1 MKKQE
6 LLDAINRIELD
17 SAAQERIIDAVIKN
31 GKGNNKM
38 SKKKIFII
46 AAAATM
52 VLSIG
57 AYAAS
62 GIISSWA
69 GSSNSWPDYKELPTA
84 AECMKDIGYEPV
96 LTDGFENGYVFKTG
110 NIVNNSLMDEHD
122 NAVEK
127 FKSISF
133 DYVKDDD
140 MVIYSAMKY
149 DSEMD
154 NTADAIA
161 EKNGTEFYYSKYT
174 NKAVPADYTM
184 TDEDKRAEENGE
196 LVFSYGA
203 NEVSIS
209 EVQGLSW
216 YYDGIHY
223 SFTQIDGDLSADE
236 LVAMAEELVR

>member
-6 LLDAINRIELD
+6 LLNAMNRIELD
-17 SAAQERIIDAVIKN
+17 SAAQERIMGAVINN
-31 GKGNNKM
+31 GKGKRNM

-46 AAAATM
+46 AAAAAM

-62 GIISSWA
+62 GIIASWS
-69 GSSNSWPDYKELPTA
+69 GSSNSWPDYKELPTT

-96 LTDGFENGYVFKTG
+96 FKDKFENGYVFKDG
-110 NIVNNSLMDEHD
+110 RIVNNSLMDEND

-133 DYVKDDD
+133 DYVKGDDT
-140 MVIYSAMKY
+140 VIYSAMKY

-154 NTADAIA
+154 NTADVIA

-184 TDEDKRAEENGE
+184 TEEDKRAEESGE
-196 LVFSYGA
+196 LIFSYGA

-223 SFTQIDGDLSADE
+223 SFTQIEGDLSADE